1 MMKGFFFLL
10 LLCVDPI
17 ADGMEFN
24 SPYKGKAVRG
34 LVGSSLQFNWSFTGN
49 VDRIRWG
56 LSRADNPSVLDT
68 SQILVSLKNTG
79 PLTITIP
86 EAYAGRVSGN
96 LGYELV
102 IFTIHDLKADDAG
115 YYCCEIRPS
124 PPSDTKYDH
133 VELFVDGPPNITGI
147 SANQTVN
154 EGNDL
159 TLNCT
164 AVGNPVP
171 NITWTRLLDNR
182 VVTMPLTNITRQHEG
197 GYRCT
202 ANNSIGK
209 PVSKDVFITV
219 HYKPEGITIGLSR
232 YSVRQGGAVKVTCV
246 VSASNPPVSEYR
258 FFLNGKLRHTRNNSS
273 EITIENL
280 QRYQDNGNYSC
291 EAQNSVGFA
300 QSDKAFL
307 DINVPVTI
315 QPFTKNTTVTE
326 GNPINLTCHANG
338 FPVPSVVWKKDGQG
352 IRSTSVL
359 NIESSQRSDSGR
371 YICIANNTLQK
382 KEMETFVTVNY
393 PAYIEKVS
401 PPSPHESWIAQ
412 NVTFVCKA
420 NGVPTPTIIW
430 KRPNGAEIKRV
441 VGNENVLRLLMQKD
455 GDFGSY
461 LCEADNTV
469 GSVDKHTVQVDQIR
483 PPDAPTITTQDKDI
497 QVESL
502 WVKWTPPIDNGG
514 SNITGYR
521 IIVLQDGKVII
532 NKAKNSDK
540 LQYFVDEGLTKSTNY
555 TLRVSALNKVFEG
568 MADEKNVMTKYQ
580 DIPEP
585 VIIQVEGKDD
595 TVILSWAEPENNGA
609 TIIRYSIYTRIVG
622 DDEWKQVANL
632 TAKDASKNEYTLVLE
647 RGKNYELMVTATNA
661 FGESAMNGDNIQK
674 VEIPNLA
681 DPNAQTGPTGV
692 NPAIIAGVAAVGVL
706 LILGL
711 IILVIWRKRRKTPSE
726 TGSATAGLQGPYP
739 DELADGYSAVGAAQQ
754 LQEGGLVADVTYA
767 QVDKSKKK
775 KKTKTPVTDVYAQ
788 VDKSKNSNKK
798 RNRQPG
804 ELEYAELDD
813 FRPNTQPPPQ
823 ASGATA
829 RPLVRAPVYE
839 GTEYADITQFGVP
852 QSEPT
857 YDNVPRKKDV
867 VYSNVESM

>member
-219 HYKPEGITIGLSR
+219 H
-232 YSVRQGGAVKVTCV
+232 
-246 VSASNPPVSEYR
+246 
-258 FFLNGKLRHTRNNSS
+258 
-273 EITIENL
+273 
-280 QRYQDNGNYSC
+280 
-291 EAQNSVGFA
+291 
-300 QSDKAFL
+300 
-307 DINVPVTI
+307 
-315 QPFTKNTTVTE
+315 
-326 GNPINLTCHANG
+326 
-338 FPVPSVVWKKDGQG
+338 
-352 IRSTSVL
+352 
-359 NIESSQRSDSGR
+359 
-371 YICIANNTLQK
+371 
-382 KEMETFVTVNY
+382 Y

-681 DPNAQTGPTGV
+681 TADPNAQTGPTGV